1 MWFCCNERIVGME
14 PMRFQ
19 RLCFLSILMISL
31 VVADISTV
39 ERIRKH
45 QEWLKQRNQQRIN
58 RFAIAENYSKSNHE
72 VANLWRFPKQSA
84 VPDQES
90 SANEVYPESE
100 ILTKTEQEKQI
111 QQEHKESST
120 TAAAMAASALVTTA
134 NVLETTPAATT
145 ARMEDQTILSVT
157 PTTTAVTN
165 TMSSAVQQ
173 TTTEA
178 PKVTTTDKT
187 PMVPT
192 ATAQS
197 AAVPEVPVINNGIV
211 AAAPKF
217 SATKPINEAGITIKT
232 TTESP
237 NSSNPSNRLLVD
249 KVSEQATSENSVIPS
264 TKRPHSTTRQRA
276 YPRWGNWSK
285 WSECSR
291 SCGGGVRFQQ
301 RKCINRNS
309 STGKRYISNACIG
322 VYKRYH
328 ICNEQPCP
336 AAIADFRAVQC
347 GAFNEV
353 DFQGHKYTWEP
364 YIKEDAECELNCKPL
379 GMKYFATLN
388 SSVVD
393 GTPCFRPAEYF
404 RSNYRQRA
412 MCVDGVC
419 KAVHATGIITGL
431 SANSGSVSCG
441 GLICRP
447 ITGIFTRD
455 PLPEDAYVHVAA
467 IPAGASNISITE
479 LGNSINLLVLRT
491 SDQKYIFNGDN
502 MASDSGAYEA
512 LGAIFDYHRID
523 GLQHGDGVT
532 EWITCLGPIRDMLE
546 LMIYSKST
554 NPGIKYE
561 YLLPITSDSEENEL
575 SVESDGFLKN
585 VPEESFASGLRS
597 GRRRRFNW
605 KVVGFSA
612 CSKTCGG
619 GIQTPIVRCVR
630 ENPIR
635 YYSQRRCLHSEKP
648 MLNENLLRCNT
659 QPCPAYWRLDDWSE
673 CHCQQGEG
681 YRERDIGCVQELA
694 SGIVIHV
701 DNLACIDEMPSPRK
715 PCDCPKNRRRSHAA
729 RYRTAHAGSNGT
741 HNHRGRDKNDKSG
754 IWLMSD
760 WNQYCSV
767 ECGTGVEYRTIFCDR
782 SKPNSDRC
790 DSRATP
796 ELTRPCER
804 ERDCEKGD
812 WFAGPWSS
820 CNGNCFNLT
829 RSRPVYCIH
838 KQEIVKDEICK
849 AELKPQLVENCLHE
863 EVEYCGPRWHYSEW
877 SECTKSCDGGTQRRS
892 VKCLEYDAHEA
903 TMRESAKCRY
913 SLREPIYR
921 SCNTQKCDE
930 PQLELLQNDVAVSC
944 VDEFNNCQWA
954 VKAKLCSY
962 DYYKQNC
969 CYSCGAA

>member
-1 MWFCCNERIVGME
+1 MWLNCRWKMLRLSR
-14 PMRFQ
+14 ML
-19 RLCFLSILMISL
+19 RLCFFIVLISTL
-31 VVADISTV
+31 VSADITTV

-45 QEWLKQRNQQRIN
+45 QEWLKQRNQQ
-58 RFAIAENYSKSNHE
+58 KSNRLAVAVNYPKSNYE
-72 VANLWRFPKQSA
+72 MANLWRYPKQSA
-84 VPDQES
+84 APVEKPS
-90 SANEVYPESE
+90 INEVYPENE
-100 ILTKTEQEKQI
+100 AVEATVQP
-111 QQEHKESST
+111 ST
-120 TAAAMAASALVTTA
+120 TAIAITPTTSTLLLA
-134 NVLETTPAATT
+134 TTEALETTPVNT
-145 ARMEDQTILSVT
+145 AIHTEEQSVLSTT
-157 PTTTAVTN
+157 PTVASAILP
-165 TMSSAVQQ
+165 SSATQR
-173 TTTEA
+173 TTTEPVKLPRGFQATTSERSVGVPNA
-178 PKVTTTDKT
+178 PIISSVSSSAASSSRKT
-187 PMVPT
+187 PLI
-192 ATAQS
+192 AT
-197 AAVPEVPVINNGIV
+197 
-211 AAAPKF
+211 
-217 SATKPINEAGITIKT
+217 T
-232 TTESP
+232 TTELPISSSISSSDVDKASDV
-237 NSSNPSNRLLVD
+237 SSN
-249 KVSEQATSENSVIPS
+249 ETGFS
-264 TKRPHSTTRQRA
+264 TTRRPHASPRQRA

-309 STGKRYISNACIG
+309 STGKRYISKACIG

-336 AAIADFRAVQC
+336 AALADFRAVQC
-347 GAFNEV
+347 AAFNEV
-353 DFQGHKYTWEP
+353 DFQGQKYTWEP
-364 YIKEDAECELNCKPL
+364 YIKEDAECELNCKPV

-388 SSVVD
+388 SSVID
-393 GTPCFRPAEYF
+393 GTPCFRPAEYY

-455 PLPEDAYVHVAA
+455 PLPEDAYVHVAT

-491 SDQKYIFNGDN
+491 PDQKYIFNGDN
-502 MASDSGAYEA
+502 SASDSGAYEA
-512 LGAIFDYHRID
+512 LGAIFNYHRID

-532 EWITCLGPIRDMLE
+532 EWITCMGPIREMLE
-546 LMIYSKST
+546 LMIYSKSS

-575 SVESDGFLKN
+575 SVESEGFLKN
-585 VPEESFASGLRS
+585 GPEESFASNSRS

-635 YYSQRRCLHSEKP
+635 YYSQRRCMHSEKP

-659 QPCPAYWRLDDWSE
+659 QPCPAYWRIEDWSE
-673 CHCQQGEG
+673 CHCQQGDG
-681 YRERDIGCVQELA
+681 YRERDLSCVQELA

-701 DNLACIDEMPSPRK
+701 DNSACMDEMPNQRK
-715 PCDCPKNRRRSHAA
+715 PCDCPKNRRRSHVA
-729 RYRTAHAGSNGT
+729 RYRTAHSGANGT
-741 HNHRGRDKNDKSG
+741 HNYRGRDKTDKSG

-760 WNQYCSV
+760 WNQFCSA
-767 ECGTGVEYRTIFCDR
+767 ECGTGVEYRTISCDR
-782 SKPNSDRC
+782 SKPNTERC

-796 ELTRPCER
+796 EITRSCER
-804 ERDCEKGD
+804 SRDCEKGE
-812 WFAGPWSS
+812 WFAGPWTP

-829 RSRPVYCIH
+829 RTRPVYCIH
-838 KQEIVKDEICK
+838 QQQIVKDEDCK
-849 AELKPQLVENCLHE
+849 PELKPQIMENCSHE

-877 SECTKSCDGGTQRRS
+877 SECTKTCDGGTQRRS
-892 VKCLEYDAHEA
+892 VKCLEYDEREGA
-903 TMRESAKCRY
+903 MRESAKCRY

-921 SCNTQKCDE
+921 SCNTHNCDE

-944 VDEFNNCQWA
+944 VDEFNNCLWA

>member
-1 MWFCCNERIVGME
+1 M
-14 PMRFQ
+14 
-19 RLCFLSILMISL
+19 
-31 VVADISTV
+31 
-39 ERIRKH
+39 
-45 QEWLKQRNQQRIN
+45 
-58 RFAIAENYSKSNHE
+58 
-72 VANLWRFPKQSA
+72 
-84 VPDQES
+84 
-90 SANEVYPESE
+90 
-100 ILTKTEQEKQI
+100 
-111 QQEHKESST
+111 
-120 TAAAMAASALVTTA
+120 
-134 NVLETTPAATT
+134 
-145 ARMEDQTILSVT
+145 
-157 PTTTAVTN
+157 
-165 TMSSAVQQ
+165 
-173 TTTEA
+173 
-178 PKVTTTDKT
+178 
-187 PMVPT
+187 
-192 ATAQS
+192 
-197 AAVPEVPVINNGIV
+197 
-211 AAAPKF
+211 
-217 SATKPINEAGITIKT
+217 
-232 TTESP
+232 
-237 NSSNPSNRLLVD
+237 
-249 KVSEQATSENSVIPS
+249 
-264 TKRPHSTTRQRA
+264 
-276 YPRWGNWSK
+276 
-285 WSECSR
+285 
-291 SCGGGVRFQQ
+291 
-301 RKCINRNS
+301 
-309 STGKRYISNACIG
+309 
-322 VYKRYH
+322 
-328 ICNEQPCP
+328 
-336 AAIADFRAVQC
+336 
-347 GAFNEV
+347 
-353 DFQGHKYTWEP
+353 
-364 YIKEDAECELNCKPL
+364 

-388 SSVVD
+388 SSVID
-393 GTPCFRPAEYF
+393 GTPCFRPAEYY

-431 SANSGSVSCG
+431 SANSGSVNCG

-455 PLPEDAYVHVAA
+455 PLPQDAYVHVAT

-479 LGNSINLLVLRT
+479 LGNSINLLVLR
-491 SDQKYIFNGDN
+491 SPDQKYIFNGDN

-523 GLQHGDGVT
+523 GLQQGEGVT

-546 LMIYSKST
+546 LMIYSKSS

-575 SVESDGFLKN
+575 SVESEAFLKN
-585 VPEESFASGLRS
+585 GPEESFASNSRS

-635 YYSQRRCLHSEKP
+635 YYSQRRCMHSEKP

-659 QPCPAYWRLDDWSE
+659 QPCPAYWRIEDWSE

-681 YRERDIGCVQELA
+681 YRERDISCVQELA

-701 DNLACIDEMPSPRK
+701 DNSACIEEMPNQRK
-715 PCDCPKNRRRSHAA
+715 PCDCPKNRRRSHVA
-729 RYRTAHAGSNGT
+729 RYRMAHAGSNGT
-741 HNHRGRDKNDKSG
+741 HNHRGRDKTDKSG

-760 WNQYCSV
+760 WNQFCSV

-782 SKPNSDRC
+782 SKPNTDRC
-790 DSRATP
+790 DPRTTP
-796 ELTRPCER
+796 EITHPCQR
-804 ERDCEKGD
+804 DRDCEKGE
-812 WFAGPWSS
+812 WFAGPWTS

-838 KQEIVKDEICK
+838 NREIVTDEECK
-849 AELKPQLVENCLHE
+849 PELKPQLVENCLHE

-877 SECTKSCDGGTQRRS
+877 SECTKTCDGGTQRRS
-892 VKCLEYDAHEA
+892 VKCLEYDERESS
-903 TMRESAKCRY
+903 MRESSKCRY

-921 SCNTQKCDE
+921 SCNTHKCEE

-969 CYSCGAA
+969 CYSCRAA